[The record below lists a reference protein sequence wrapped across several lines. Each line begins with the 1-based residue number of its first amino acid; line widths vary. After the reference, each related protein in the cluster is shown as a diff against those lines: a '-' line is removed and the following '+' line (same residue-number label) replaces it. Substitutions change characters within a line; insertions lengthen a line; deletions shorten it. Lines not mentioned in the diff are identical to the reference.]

1 MMKKR
6 IFMALLAAASAFVMT
21 SCGDDKDDDPK
32 PESFDVPKES
42 KYTETAEGVYVTYP
56 YPDAENPVCSYT
68 IGYKFEGDKV
78 TEYTYV
84 IVCADAVTA
93 KAVKDSWDTSKISN
107 IKQDGNTV
115 TVYYPLQENISK
127 ELAIVGIRALGKVN
141 GVEVPADAQIST
153 EAKYT
158 ETENSVSCKYPN
170 STENPTCSY
179 TFEYKFDGDKVTE
192 YTTTIECQSAVLAAT
207 LADEFVDKASV
218 TQTMNTVIVSYPVT
232 DEMTKENVILGIRA
246 IAKEHG
252 CEGVPADAE

>member
-1 MMKKR
+1 
-6 IFMALLAAASAFVMT
+6 MALLAAASAFVMT

-141 GVEVPADAQIST
+141 GVEVPADALRKEKGIKSIRIENKLYDMIIYRENT
-153 EAKYT
+153 EEFT
-158 ETENSVSCKYPN
+158 
-170 STENPTCSY
+170 
-179 TFEYKFDGDKVTE
+179 DKPLE
-192 YTTTIECQSAVLAAT
+192 LGK
-207 LADEFVDKASV
+207 LLDK
-218 TQTMNTVIVSYPVT
+218 
-232 DEMTKENVILGIRA
+232 G
-246 IAKEHG
+246 
-252 CEGVPADAE
+252 